1 MRYEVYSGRFDIA
14 ETLYSSFD
22 VDTEEEAVE
31 RFKKITEKKENAW
44 DSMRI
49 IQVIVERKA
58 KPIASI
64 NRKNNVVE
72 ILKG

>member
-14 ETLYSSFD
+14 ETLYSAFD

-31 RFKKITEKKENAW
+31 RFKKIAEKKENAW

-49 IQVIVERKA
+49 IQVFVERKV